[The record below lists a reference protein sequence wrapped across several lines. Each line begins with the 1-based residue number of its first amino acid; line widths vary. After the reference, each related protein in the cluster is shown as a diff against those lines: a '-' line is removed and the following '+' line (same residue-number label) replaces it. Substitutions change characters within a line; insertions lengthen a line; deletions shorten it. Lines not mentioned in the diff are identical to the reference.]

1 MATKRCT
8 LNLKYQARCIAA
20 QPSSQDNRSRW
31 LAGTTALREHNE
43 VLAEGVVDCL
53 YLVSRGTVLPSPY
66 AVICTPVKPN

>member
-1 MATKRCT
+1 MANKRCT

-43 VLAEGVVDCL
+43 VTAEDYHDCF
-53 YLVSRGTVLPSPY
+53 YLVSRWTGSV
-66 AVICTPVKPN
+66 VIPVQ